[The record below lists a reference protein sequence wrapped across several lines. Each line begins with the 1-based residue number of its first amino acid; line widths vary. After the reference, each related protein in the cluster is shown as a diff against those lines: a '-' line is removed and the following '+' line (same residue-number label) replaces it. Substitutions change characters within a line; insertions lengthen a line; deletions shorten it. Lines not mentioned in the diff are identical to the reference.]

1 MQMNIKN
8 PKACLMAQQLAAAT
22 GKSLTTVVT
31 EALEAELARMEAEKA
46 EARARKIADIE
57 AILQSAP
64 LGRTAPIM
72 TMAEFDAEYYDDQGL
87 PR

>member
-8 PKACLMAQQLAAAT
+8 PEACRMAQQLAAAT
-22 GKSLTTVVT
+22 GKSLTAVVT
-31 EALEAELARMEAEKA
+31 DALAAELARMEGRRA

-57 AILQSAP
+57 AILRSAQP
-64 LGRTAPIM
+64 DRAAPIM
-72 TMAEFDAEYYDDQGL
+72 TMAEFDAEYYDELGL

>member
-8 PKACLMAQQLAAAT
+8 PEACRMAQQLATAT

-31 EALEAELARMEAEKA
+31 EALAAELARMEAQKA
-46 EARARKIADIE
+46 EARARKIADINE
-57 AILQSAP
+57 ILDSIRADLVKP
-64 LGRTAPIM
+64 LP
-72 TMAEFDAEYYDDQGL
+72 TMEEIDAWLYDENGL